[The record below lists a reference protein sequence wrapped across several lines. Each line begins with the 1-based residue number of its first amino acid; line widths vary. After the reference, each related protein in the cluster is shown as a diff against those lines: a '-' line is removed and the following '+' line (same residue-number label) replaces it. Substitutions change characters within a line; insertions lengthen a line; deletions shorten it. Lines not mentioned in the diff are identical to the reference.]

1 MKTTASMTIDPD
13 VKLEM
18 TNFAHDLR
26 ISFSALVEQALKEF
40 KANNKGKK

>member
-1 MKTTASMTIDPD
+1 MKVTSSITINPEL
-13 VKLEM
+13 KLEM

-26 ISFSALVEQALKEF
+26 ISFSALVEQALINF